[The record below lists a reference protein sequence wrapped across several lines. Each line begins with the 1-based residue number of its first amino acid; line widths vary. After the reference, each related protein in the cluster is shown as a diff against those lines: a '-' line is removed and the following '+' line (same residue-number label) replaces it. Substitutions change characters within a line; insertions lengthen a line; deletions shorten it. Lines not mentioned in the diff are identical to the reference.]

1 MPKGN
6 GDVEVACHIIPC
18 CSCQEHGECRKA
30 METLFIYA
38 LGLDVLKLVRNTV
51 NAERQWR
58 QHGVQRWRMLNG
70 LVRNTVN
77 AERQW
82 RPSCLIQSGGH

>member
-1 MPKGN
+1 
-6 GDVEVACHIIPC
+6 
-18 CSCQEHGECRKA
+18 

-82 RPSCLIQSGGH
+82 RPSCLIQSGGHEDRVRNTVNAERQWRLSH